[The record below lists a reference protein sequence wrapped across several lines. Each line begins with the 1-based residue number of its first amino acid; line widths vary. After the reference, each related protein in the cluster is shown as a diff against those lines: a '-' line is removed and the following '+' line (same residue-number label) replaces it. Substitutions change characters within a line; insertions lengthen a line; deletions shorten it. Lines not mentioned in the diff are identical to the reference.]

1 MPAYGSK
8 HAQSAA
14 AAAPLTKARRTNRT
28 IAVAPRAAIGFN
40 SLVAETRG
48 MRFLRQ
54 RRVAFD
60 VHTYEHLE
68 KGAEFAA
75 AALGLP
81 LDRFAK
87 TLVVEAGGDPVF
99 ALMPGDRELSL
110 KKLARAAGAKQA
122 QLADPRDAERVTG
135 YLVGGISPFGARRAL
150 PAFLEESL
158 LEHERIAM
166 NAGQRGVIIE
176 LASADVVRLLG
187 AVAADLAAG

>member
-1 MPAYGSK
+1 M
-8 HAQSAA
+8 
-14 AAAPLTKARRTNRT
+14 
-28 IAVAPRAAIGFN
+28 
-40 SLVAETRG
+40 
-48 MRFLRQ
+48 
-54 RRVAFD
+54 AFD

-75 AALGLP
+75 SALGMP

-87 TLVVEAGGDPVF
+87 TLVVEAAGDPVF

-110 KKLARAAGAKQA
+110 KKIARAAGTKQA

-150 PAFLEESL
+150 PSYLEESL
-158 LEHERIAM
+158 LEHERIAI
-166 NAGQRGVIIE
+166 NAGQRGVILE
-176 LASADVVRLLG
+176 LATADVMRLLD